1 MREPATVIG
10 GDRLCSAK
18 EVSLVTAT
26 RKRRDSVFLEAQLKV
41 VNDEVQRT
49 VRLDTTLERYLPE
62 HAKREVRSVLEPS

>member
-1 MREPATVIG
+1 
-10 GDRLCSAK
+10 
-18 EVSLVTAT
+18 VTAT